1 MAEKSKPTL
10 HLIGLLPD
18 LKWLPPA
25 VLALIEEADVLA
37 ASDRLLSLFP
47 RAKAARL
54 RMSMPLE
61 GWLKELKSLQR
72 QGRKVAVL
80 TSGDPNHYGLAKKLL
95 SVIEPESVTVIPAPT
110 IVQEAFARLKTSWAH
125 TEVVSL
131 HGRESQTA
139 FWSALFR
146 ASHYPGSGFVAVYT
160 DADNTPAVIAKRL
173 LGRGQRNWRMMVFED
188 LGTQDE
194 RSSTWTLFEAK
205 VRKFSPLNLA
215 VLECLKRPAHISLGM
230 PENVFVH
237 EAGLITKLEIRVAAL
252 GLLELQP
259 YHTLWDLGAG
269 SGSVSIEAASLLP
282 HGSIWAVEKSP
293 LRSEQ
298 LAANRAFFG
307 ATQVELIEDD
317 SRAAMN
323 HLPPPDRVFIGGGG
337 KALPEIIKTA
347 RHKLRP
353 KGLILANAISLES
366 LGLATQAIREAG
378 LELSVTQIQA
388 ARSETL
394 LATTAIKEAGLE
406 LFVTRNQ
413 AAHPEP
419 LSDSLILKPLNQVW
433 LVRGKDK

>member
-1 MAEKSKPTL
+1 MAEKPKPTL

-25 VLALIEEADVLA
+25 VAALIEEADVLGA
-37 ASDRLLSLFP
+37 GDRLLNLFP
-47 RAKAARL
+47 EVKAAKLRL
-54 RMSMPLE
+54 SPPIE

-72 QGRKVAVL
+72 KGKKVVVL
-80 TSGDPNHYGLAKKLL
+80 ASGDPNHYGLAQKLL
-95 SVIEPESVTVIPAPT
+95 DVIEPELVTMIPAPT
-110 IVQEAFARLKTSWAH
+110 VVQQAFARLKISWAH

-146 ASHYPGSGFVAVYT
+146 ASHYSGSGFVAIYT
-160 DADNTPAVIAKRL
+160 DAENTPAVIAKCL
-173 LGRGQRNWRMMVFED
+173 LGRGQSNWRMIVFED

-194 RSSTWTLFEAK
+194 GSTTWTLFDAK
-205 VRKFSPLNLA
+205 LRKFSPLNLV

-230 PENVFVH
+230 SENDFVH
-237 EAGLITKLEIRVAAL
+237 EAGLITKLETRVVAL

-259 YHTLWDLGAG
+259 YHTFWDLGAG

-282 HGSIWAVEKSP
+282 HGSVWAVEKSP

-298 LAANRAFFG
+298 IAANRAFFG
-307 ATQVELIEDD
+307 ATQVEVVEDD
-317 SRAAMN
+317 ALAAMN

-337 KALPEIIKTA
+337 AALPKIIKTA
-347 RHKLRP
+347 KNKLQP
-353 KGLILANAISLES
+353 KGLILASAVSLDS
-366 LGLATQAIREAG
+366 LNLATTAIREAG
-378 LELSVTQIQA
+378 LELSITQIQA
-388 ARSETL
+388 ARS
-394 LATTAIKEAGLE
+394 
-406 LFVTRNQ
+406 
-413 AAHPEP
+413 EP